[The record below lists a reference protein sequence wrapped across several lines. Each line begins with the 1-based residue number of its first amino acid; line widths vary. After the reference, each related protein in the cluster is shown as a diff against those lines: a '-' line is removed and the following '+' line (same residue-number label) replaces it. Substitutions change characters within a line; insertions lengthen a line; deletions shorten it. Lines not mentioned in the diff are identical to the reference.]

1 MSDHHASQTRARLL
15 NSRVKSRLLP
25 RYELMGSK
33 GDKVD
38 EKCFVFSV
46 IASRTPS
53 LFSPEGER
61 ETKIQQVCQNTPN
74 GRYHAPDFS
83 FKNAKLRVN
92 IITIDILR
100 AARVCIAFTFPKLC
114 ECAVLQ
120 NSVAR
125 ESFLPYIFSQRA
137 LLTKWRFKGVM
148 NFKENDADHSI
159 YEFYILSSGFYA
171 L

>member
-83 FKNAKLRVN
+83 FKNAKLRLN
-92 IITIDILR
+92 IIIIDILR
-100 AARVCIAFTFPKLC
+100 ASCVFIAFTFPQPC
-114 ECAVLQ
+114 ECVVFQ
-120 NSVAR
+120 NSDAK
-125 ESFLPYIFSQRA
+125 ESFLPYKSSMIA
-137 LLTKWRFKGVM
+137 LS
-148 NFKENDADHSI
+148 DI
-159 YEFYILSSGFYA
+159 
-171 L
+171 